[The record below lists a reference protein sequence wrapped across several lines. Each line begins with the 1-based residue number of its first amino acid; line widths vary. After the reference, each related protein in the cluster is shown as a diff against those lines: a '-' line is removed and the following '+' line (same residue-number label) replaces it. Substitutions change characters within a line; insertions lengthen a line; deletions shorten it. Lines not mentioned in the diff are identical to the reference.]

1 MRTEAVT
8 ANRSYVGPDQCLTGV
23 SAALAEARQIF
34 LMKAPQMSWAD
45 VTMRA
50 AEVRSNQPMTLL
62 QALNVVFERI
72 ADGQ

>member
-1 MRTEAVT
+1 MRVEAVT
-8 ANRSYVGPDQCLTGV
+8 ASRSYVGPDQCLTGV
-23 SAALAEARQIF
+23 SAALAEARQLF
-34 LMKAPQMSWAD
+34 LQKAPQMTWSD

-50 AEVRSNQPMTLL
+50 AAVRANEPMTLL